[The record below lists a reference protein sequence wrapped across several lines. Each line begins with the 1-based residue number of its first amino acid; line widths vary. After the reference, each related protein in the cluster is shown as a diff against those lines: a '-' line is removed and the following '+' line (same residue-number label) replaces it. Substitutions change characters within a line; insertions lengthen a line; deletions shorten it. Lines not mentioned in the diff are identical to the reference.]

1 MAAGNALFVPLGLE
15 NAVLNAKQSSIYRE
29 YQNEINTLLD
39 LRDTKEYH
47 GLIDFE
53 KRDGSVKISKNLTLS
68 TCVLDKTCNS
78 PIQEQIVPWL
88 IERGVLINNRIR
100 FFGGPSEVA
109 MNVSMLHIHPAWA
122 VQALEGPYKNASEIH
137 WERLANLMIK
147 DAGFAHGDS
156 NKRGNETELAILQS
170 QYSKKLSKKRGI
182 MEDIENAS
190 VFDIFRSRRPTNMR
204 RMYEIFQK
212 HAFEVERMASKDH
225 QQLVPLVEGALA
237 IMRLSCERW
246 FPLVAVLLSFVVF
259 WDPPRIVLRY
269 IRFLA
274 RICRI
279 FKQGILLSFPAV
291 CWGYGAG
298 VVFSTFA
305 TVVFWAGP
313 IVRLVER
320 VKKVAT
326 EVRPVSWHPV
336 TTEEIERMGGNCAIC
351 WGQIAGQRDDGT
363 EMDPADEEDSAMG
376 LDCGHAYHKSCLLE
390 WLHSCYG

>member
-1 MAAGNALFVPLGLE
+1 VAAGNALFVPLGLE
-15 NAVLNAKQSSIYRE
+15 NAVLRAKQSSIYLE
-29 YQNEINTLLD
+29 YQHEINELLD
-39 LRDTKEYH
+39 LRDSKSYM
-47 GLIDFE
+47 GLIEFE
-53 KRDGSVKISKNLTLS
+53 RRDGTVKISQNLTLS
-68 TCVLDKTCNS
+68 MCVLDKTCNS

-88 IERGVLINNRIR
+88 IEQGILVNKRNG
-100 FFGGPSEVA
+100 FFGGQAQVT
-109 MNVSMLHIHPAWA
+109 MNASMLHIHPAWA
-122 VQALEGPYKNASEIH
+122 IHALEGPYKNVSDIH

-147 DAGFAHGDS
+147 DAGFIHGDS
-156 NKRGNETELAILQS
+156 KKAWNETELASLQA
-170 QYSKKLSKKRGI
+170 QYSKKLSKKSGI

-190 VFDIFRSRRPTNMR
+190 LFDIFRTRKPSSMR

-212 HAFEVERMASKDH
+212 HAFEVDRMASEDH
-225 QQLVPLVEGALA
+225 KQLVPLVEGALA

-259 WDPPRIVLRY
+259 WDPPRFVLRY

-274 RICRI
+274 KTCRI

-336 TTEEIERMGGNCAIC
+336 TSEEIERMGGNCAIC
-351 WGQIAGQRDDGT
+351 WGPIAVQESGAAI
-363 EMDPADEEDSAMG
+363 DPAADEDSAMG
-376 LDCGHAYHKSCLLE
+376 LDCGHAYHTSCLLE